1 MEYKKWNQLPVGTK
15 VLNVDGDEGDNCYA
29 IILDGLMY
37 EIYTP
42 DGKLKDEAS
51 PIRDLYAVL
60 EDETLILPF
69 GYQSPLW
76 KVLNGE
82 NYE

>member
-1 MEYKKWNQLPVGTK
+1 MEYKKWNELPVGTK
-15 VLNVDGDEGDNCYA
+15 VLNVDGNDGEGDYA
-29 IILDGLMY
+29 IILEGFRY
-37 EIYTP
+37 NAYTSN
-42 DGKLKDEAS
+42 GELKHENSKIWDE
-51 PIRDLYAVL
+51 YKVL